1 MSPIIGWR
9 KPLFPGRSSH
19 ALVDAAEARAVAG
32 WLASHQTELELR
44 RAVAE
49 AVRAA
54 EAVARLD
61 HTLKYM
67 R

>member
-1 MSPIIGWR
+1 
-9 KPLFPGRSSH
+9 
-19 ALVDAAEARAVAG
+19 VDAAEARAVAG